1 MPHTREKC
9 KFFTDEDGE
18 VHPIRSTCTKK
29 KKTKAPVGSLPS
41 DQITRRVVRRRS
53 PSPPRPRSPSPSP
66 PRPMSP
72 PPSPIRR
79 PNPSSVSTRYY
90 PGFKSRVTGDTSESL
105 GKIRG
110 RGKLQKTSSLL
121 AEANKLMERDYKG
134 KKTFLKAKRPSKYR
148 R

>member
-1 MPHTREKC
+1 MPHTQDKC
-9 KFFTDEDGE
+9 KFFTDEDGV
-18 VHPIRSTCTKK
+18 VHPIRSTCEKK
-29 KKTKAPVGSLPS
+29 RNKKRKAHMGSLPT

-53 PSPPRPRSPSPSP
+53 PSPRSPSPSP

-79 PNPSSVSTRYY
+79 PNPASVSTRYY
-90 PGFKSRVTGDTSESL
+90 PGFNSRAVGETAEAL

-110 RGKLQKTSSLL
+110 KGKLQKTSSLL
-121 AEANKLMERDYKG
+121 AEANKLMERDYKN